1 MYIEGSESMEDLK
14 IAIQILIFGL
24 VVVARL
30 HMTSHLA
37 RKRVW
42 GFGMNVI
49 AGVCYC
55 GLMIWSGLYIL
66 AAMDLVIMALDARG
80 VKNNLREVDGP
91 LTRAVDSKEDVSS

>member
-1 MYIEGSESMEDLK
+1 MDVLMNEEFK

-42 GFGMNVI
+42 GFSMNVV
-49 AGVCYC
+49 AGICYC
-55 GLMIWSGLYIL
+55 AVMVWSGLYIL
-66 AAMDLVIMALDARG
+66 AAMDLVIMCLDARG
-80 VKNNLREVDGP
+80 VRNNLRDVDGP
-91 LTRAVDSKEDVSS
+91 LTRKSADECDHPN

>member
-1 MYIEGSESMEDLK
+1 MNEEIK
-14 IAIQILIFGL
+14 IAVQVLIFGL

-42 GFGMNVI
+42 GFSMNVV

-55 GLMIWSGLYIL
+55 GVMIWSGLYIL
-66 AAMDLVIMALDARG
+66 AAMDLVIMCLDARG
-80 VKNNLREVDGP
+80 VKNNLRDVEDGLWRKSEADCDHP
-91 LTRAVDSKEDVSS
+91 N

>member
-1 MYIEGSESMEDLK
+1 MEVSEEIK

-42 GFGMNVI
+42 GFSMNCV
-49 AGVCYC
+49 AGLCYC
-55 GLMIWSGLYIL
+55 AVMIYSGLYIL
-66 AAMDLVIMALDARG
+66 AAMDLVIMCLDARG
-80 VKNNLREVDGP
+80 VKNNLRDVEDGLFRQSEADCDRP
-91 LTRAVDSKEDVSS
+91 N

>member
-1 MYIEGSESMEDLK
+1 MEDLK

-49 AGVCYC
+49 AGICYC

>member
-1 MYIEGSESMEDLK
+1 MEVTEEIK

-42 GFGMNVI
+42 GFSMNCF
-49 AGVCYC
+49 AGLCYC
-55 GLMIWSGLYIL
+55 GVMIYSGLYIL
-66 AAMDLVIMALDARG
+66 AAMDLVIMCLDARG
-80 VKNNLREVDGP
+80 VKNNLRDVEDGLFRQSEADCDHP
-91 LTRAVDSKEDVSS
+91 N